1 MIKINDKIKAN
12 NDCKMLLQVHDEL
25 IFEIKNDKLKKYRKM
40 ILSEM
45 ENALVPK
52 FNLSVPLL
60 VDSNNA
66 DNWSD
71 AH

>member
-1 MIKINDKIKAN
+1 MINLKNLEKIIVA
-12 NDCKMLLQVHDEL
+12 
-25 IFEIKNDKLKKYRKM
+25 
-40 ILSEM
+40 EM
-45 ENALVPK
+45 ENALKPK
-52 FNLSVPLL
+52 FDLSVPLS

>member
-1 MIKINDKIKAN
+1 MIKINDKIKFTN
-12 NDCKMLLQVHDEL
+12 ECKMLLQVHDEL

-45 ENALVPK
+45 ENALKPK
-52 FNLSVPLL
+52 FDLSIPLV
-60 VDSNNA
+60 VDYNHA
-66 DNWSD
+66 LNWSD

>member
-1 MIKINDKIKAN
+1 MIKINDKIKSTN
-12 NDCKMLLQVHDEL
+12 ECKMLLQVHDEL
-25 IFEIKNDKLKKYRKM
+25 IFEIKNDKLKKYRK
-40 ILSEM
+40 IIVSEM
-45 ENALVPK
+45 ENALKPK
-52 FNLSVPLL
+52 FDLSVPLS